1 MYSLSSPLSVS
12 LSSPSS
18 SSSHPNQHHH
28 HQSQCSSAS
37 HLVALNDMVGSLGSS
52 SMHIS
57 ADTAVPPMHNGTH
70 HNTCSH
76 SVKYNFE
83 KVYPT
88 RWPLQWILLYN
99 LQSQVQ
105 WIIPP
110 NNVKW
115 VAQFPTTDIHAAT
128 LPIFC
133 LVCTHQRLHDLLYG
147 AYWGTVT
154 VTLFLVSC
162 RTRTEKYM

>member
-1 MYSLSSPLSVS
+1 MLPDFRPSKFSHYPSRPPTQSFCHFSTWFCPEEEKRYQSSPAGCTEEQRAIIINVLLIINIIIIIIIAIIFVHTPWLS
-12 LSSPSS
+12 
-18 SSSHPNQHHH
+18 HHH
-28 HQSQCSSAS
+28 HHQCSSAS

-88 RWPLQWILLYN
+88 RWPLNSL
-99 LQSQVQ
+99 VQ
-105 WIIPP
+105 FTISSS
-110 NNVKW
+110 VDY
-115 VAQFPTTDIHAAT
+115 PT
-128 LPIFC
+128 
-133 LVCTHQRLHDLLYG
+133 
-147 AYWGTVT
+147 
-154 VTLFLVSC
+154 
-162 RTRTEKYM
+162 K